1 MSGDPE
7 DYEDPIKSAFTPASK
22 MRASDQKEAAI
33 MGVMEKMQHDFQRQL
48 QELEERQMFLQMEND
63 TLREMTTNQN
73 QGPWPP
79 IIRAT
84 NQTKPT
90 SFRDRSQASSSIHRL
105 QPSQPPRDCHFH
117 VDPRLSKPQP
127 PPAVY
132 GGTATLIPLRSTSAH
147 ILHWHF
153 RLLHWHFRL
162 LH

>member
-1 MSGDPE
+1 MMSGDPE

-22 MRASDQKEAAI
+22 MRASDQKEADI

-63 TLREMTTNQN
+63 TLREMTTNQS

-90 SFRDRSQASSSIHRL
+90 SFRDDPTAQHQRSH
-105 QPSQPPRDCHFH
+105 PS
-117 VDPRLSKPQP
+117 LALP
-127 PPAVY
+127 PPSLA
-132 GGTATLIPLRSTSAH
+132 LPLLRCS
-147 ILHWHF
+147 
-153 RLLHWHFRL
+153 
-162 LH
+162 

>member
-1 MSGDPE
+1 
-7 DYEDPIKSAFTPASK
+7 
-22 MRASDQKEAAI
+22 
-33 MGVMEKMQHDFQRQL
+33 MGMMAKTQHDFQRQL

-90 SFRDRSQASSSIHRL
+90 SFRDRSQASSSVDRL
-105 QPSQPPRDCHFH
+105 QPSQPPHDCHFP
-117 VDPRLSKPQP
+117 VDSNLPKLQP
-127 PPAVY
+127 HPAVY

-153 RLLHWHFRL
+153 RLLQWYFRRLHWHSRFPHRHFAAHQL
-162 LH
+162 SHRRRNLHPAR